1 MVIVSTRRYGTH
13 RITTVPTKPGTPITT
28 GKNPITTQ
36 VTLKPTTAK
45 VSTTRVGAR
54 NTPIIKRTVQQ
65 TQKMRSQMISQ
76 MPRNPPPPIKP
87 QIPGQ
92 KTIIKTSKI
101 SGPRS
106 NHRQHKLNPQINTVG
121 SLLKNFGNTQM
132 AYAMSGPKDGTREK
146 KPGWWSNYNSTAN
159 TISNQG
165 NMSGYWTPT
174 PNENKLD
181 ANAIIDDPPPP
192 PKIDTPIGSGV
203 GSGARIISEQEAKK
217 TGTFTDPII
226 DTNLDPF
233 KTNQVYDIR
242 MDKERLEKIYK
253 QQRENNK
260 KNPPTRH
267 TYIQHFDLLMENDFK
282 SFNNKNLPVADL
294 ANFLSGYNT
303 GKKVDKESTAY
314 TMNKATNKLEL
325 IPGATRKVYKKTY
338 TADEAMNLANPEIS
352 YNFDSYKR
360 MYTNPPPR
368 QNEWYI

>member
-45 VSTTRVGAR
+45 VSTTRVSAR
-54 NTPIIKRTVQQ
+54 STTVNKTQLKSPISGKIP
-65 TQKMRSQMISQ
+65 
-76 MPRNPPPPIKP
+76 PRPPIKP

-132 AYAMSGPKDGTREK
+132 AYAMSGPKDGNSINGTNNNGTNNNGTNNNG
-146 KPGWWSNYNSTAN
+146 PGWWSNYNSTAN

-165 NMSGYWTPT
+165 NTSLWALPPYTG
-174 PNENKLD
+174 KLG
-181 ANAIIDDPPPP
+181 ANGEEILIVPPPP
-192 PKIDTPIGSGV
+192 PPPPDDVDAASK
-203 GSGARIISEQEAKK
+203 
-217 TGTFTDPII
+217 
-226 DTNLDPF
+226 
-233 KTNQVYDIR
+233 NQVYDIR

-282 SFNNKNLPVADL
+282 SYKNKKLPVADL

-325 IPGATRKVYKKTY
+325 IPGATRKVYNNTY
-338 TADEAMNLANPEIS
+338 TADEAMNLANPKIS
-352 YNFDSYKR
+352 NNFDSYKR
-360 MYTNPPPR
+360 MYTDPPPR
-368 QNEWYI
+368 QNDAWYI

>member
-45 VSTTRVGAR
+45 VSTTRVSAR
-54 NTPIIKRTVQQ
+54 STTVNKTQQ
-65 TQKMRSQMISQ
+65 MRSQMISQ

-132 AYAMSGPKDGTREK
+132 AHAMGPNDGNIINGTIINGTDINVTNINGTDINRK
-146 KPGWWSNYNSTAN
+146 NKTGWWSNYN
-159 TISNQG
+159 
-165 NMSGYWTPT
+165 
-174 PNENKLD
+174 NKLLID
-181 ANAIIDDPPPP
+181 ATGDDPPPP

-203 GSGARIISEQEAKK
+203 GSGSNL
-217 TGTFTDPII
+217 II

-233 KTNQVYDIR
+233 KTNQINDIR

-260 KNPPTRH
+260 KKIPIYH
-267 TYIQHFDLLMENDFK
+267 TYIQNFDLLKANDFK
-282 SFNNKNLPVADL
+282 PINKKTPPL
-294 ANFLSGYNT
+294 AENFLSGYNT
-303 GKKVDKESTAY
+303 GKKVDKEFTAWV
-314 TMNKATNKLEL
+314 MNKDTNKLE
-325 IPGATRKVYKKTY
+325 PKPVTRKVYKKTY
-338 TADEAMNLANPEIS
+338 TADEAMNLANPKIS
-352 YNFDSYKR
+352 YNFDLYEKTF
-360 MYTNPPPR
+360 YTDRLPR
-368 QNEWYI
+368 QNDAWRIGNIKP

>member
-45 VSTTRVGAR
+45 VSTTRVSAR
-54 NTPIIKRTVQQ
+54 STTVNKTQLKSPISGKIP
-65 TQKMRSQMISQ
+65 
-76 MPRNPPPPIKP
+76 PRPPIKP

-132 AYAMSGPKDGTREK
+132 AHAMGPNDGNIINGTIINGTNINGTDINRK
-146 KPGWWSNYNSTAN
+146 NKTGWWSNYN
-159 TISNQG
+159 
-165 NMSGYWTPT
+165 
-174 PNENKLD
+174 NKLLID
-181 ANAIIDDPPPP
+181 ATGDDPPPP

-203 GSGARIISEQEAKK
+203 GSGANL
-217 TGTFTDPII
+217 II

-233 KTNQVYDIR
+233 KTNQINDIR

-260 KNPPTRH
+260 KNPSIYH
-267 TYIQHFDLLMENDFK
+267 TYIPNFESLEKNDFK
-282 SFNNKNLPVADL
+282 SFNRKILPL
-294 ANFLSGYNT
+294 AENFLDGYNT
-303 GKKVDKESTAY
+303 GKKVDKEFTVWG
-314 TMNKATNKLEL
+314 MNKDTNKIE
-325 IPGATRKVYKKTY
+325 AKTVTRKVYKKTY
-338 TADEAMNLANPEIS
+338 TADEAMNLANPKIS
-352 YNFDSYKR
+352 YNFDLYEKTF
-360 MYTNPPPR
+360 YTDRLPR
-368 QNEWYI
+368 QNDAWRIGNIK

>member
-132 AYAMSGPKDGTREK
+132 AHAMGPNDGNIINGTIINGTDINVTNINGTDINRK
-146 KPGWWSNYNSTAN
+146 NKTGWWSNYN
-159 TISNQG
+159 
-165 NMSGYWTPT
+165 
-174 PNENKLD
+174 NKLLID
-181 ANAIIDDPPPP
+181 ATGDDPPPP

-203 GSGARIISEQEAKK
+203 GSGANL
-217 TGTFTDPII
+217 II

-233 KTNQVYDIR
+233 KTNQINDIR

-260 KNPPTRH
+260 KNPPDRH
-267 TYIQHFDLLMENDFK
+267 TYIQNFGDLEKNDFK
-282 SFNNKNLPVADL
+282 SFNRKILPL
-294 ANFLSGYNT
+294 AENFLSGYNT
-303 GKKVDKESTAY
+303 GKKVDKEFTAWV
-314 TMNKATNKLEL
+314 MNKDTNKLE
-325 IPGATRKVYKKTY
+325 AKTVTRKVYKSFLDGYNTNKKV
-338 TADEAMNLANPEIS
+338 DKKDQQLDNVMNLANPKIS
-352 YNFDSYKR
+352 NNFDLYER
-360 MYTNPPPR
+360 MYTDRLPR
-368 QNEWYI
+368 QNDAWYI